1 MVSRRSAT
9 RGRQLTSDR
18 SVTRG
23 EAGRGNGVGVEEEDW
38 VRTEII
44 VQEFVGERNGGRER
58 GECSSAY
65 IEILGNGMS
74 TGRTRNP

>member
-1 MVSRRSAT
+1 M
-9 RGRQLTSDR
+9 
-18 SVTRG
+18 
-23 EAGRGNGVGVEEEDW
+23 GVEEEDW

-44 VQEFVGERNGGRER
+44 IQEFVGGRDDGRER

>member
-1 MVSRRSAT
+1 M
-9 RGRQLTSDR
+9 
-18 SVTRG
+18 
-23 EAGRGNGVGVEEEDW
+23 GVEEEDW

-74 TGRTRNP
+74 TGRTRDP